1 MNNIKELLEN
11 SGIIPFRAGTTHG
24 GEYHSSC
31 PGCGDGAP
39 RSREQGPS
47 DRFQIWP
54 EKPEGVVYYCRK
66 CGKHGDCIQFLR
78 DFDGKTYLEACAIL
92 GITPSGTQAAK
103 PLRTASTPQPPKP
116 IAPQVFAAHTPDL
129 PSEAW
134 MTKAGEFAAWCHE
147 QLIVSDE
154 GQQMLASRG
163 LTLDTAIRYRIGYNP
178 GENGSDLR
186 RARKAW
192 GLPDAKNSAG
202 KPKALWLPRG
212 LVMPLI
218 AQDGR
223 VIQLRIRRRPEDVA
237 AFATNLPY
245 QLIEGS
251 CHATMVLE
259 PTAKAFVVTES
270 GLCAYLCAQEGHG
283 LVGAVTTW
291 NSAAKPDAAACA
303 VLDRS
308 MRILAAQDNDAPGAK
323 ASLWWLERFPQARR
337 WPVPVGKDPG
347 EAKAAGCDL
356 RKWLMLGLP
365 PALTIAVDPHAPIV
379 DRVDL
384 ACSVEGGAENEAGAG
399 GEEAEKSAANEG
411 EKQEMVDAGG
421 VGHYKADVAELA
433 GLLATHPVRVL
444 KSKDGHE
451 VRIQWQ
457 PAWRHANQTT
467 ANRISD
473 LVFRSEQ
480 VGLAIHRHPAM
491 VLHGG
496 NMLSGAKI

>member
-11 SGIIPFRAGTTHG
+11 CGIVPFRAGTTHG

-39 RSREQGPS
+39 RTREQGTS

-78 DFDGKTYLEACAIL
+78 DFEGKSYLEACAIL
-92 GITPSGTQAAK
+92 GITPSGAPAAK
-103 PLRTASTPQPPKP
+103 PLRSAATPQPPKP
-116 IAPQVFAAHTPDL
+116 IASLVFAAHTPDL

-147 QLIVSDE
+147 QLLASDE
-154 GQQMLASRG
+154 GQRMLASRG
-163 LTLDTAIRYRIGYNP
+163 LTLETAIRYRIGYNQ
-178 GENGSDLR
+178 GENGTDLR
-186 RARKAW
+186 RARKSW
-192 GLPDAKNSAG
+192 GLPEAKNSAG
-202 KPKALWLPRG
+202 KTKALWLPRG

-270 GLCAYLCAQEGHG
+270 GLCAYLCAQEGKG
-283 LVGAVTTW
+283 MVGAVTTW

-303 VLDRS
+303 VLDQA

-323 ASLWWLERFPQARR
+323 ASLWWLERFHQARR

-347 EAKAAGCDL
+347 EAKSAGCDL

-365 PALTIAVDPHAPIV
+365 PALTIDVAPIG

-384 ACSVEGGAENEAGAG
+384 ACDVEGGAAIEAGPAG
-399 GEEAEKSAANEG
+399 GEAAEKSAANEG
-411 EKQEMVDAGG
+411 EKQETEQVAGG
-421 VGHYKADVAELA
+421 GQDDIAELA
-433 GLLATHPVRVL
+433 GLLARYPVRVL
-444 KSKDGHE
+444 KSKDGGE
-451 VRIQWQ
+451 VRIQWT
-457 PAWRHANQTT
+457 PAWRHANQAP

-473 LVFRSEQ
+473 LVFKSEQ
-480 VGLAIHRHPAM
+480 AMLAIHRHPAM
-491 VLHGG
+491 VIHGG
-496 NMLSGAKI
+496 NLLA